1 MIETNS
7 VCNLVRDVA
16 AEKYVIGSIIIDNT
30 AYNSVSAI
38 LNDDCFV
45 DSTCRKL
52 WQLVTILVKEGSPID
67 MISVTSK
74 ANSDKFKLPPTEI
87 VDICSHIAST
97 VHLEYHALHLLDLSR
112 RRRLWKVGNEIM
124 KIGYTE
130 DIDTAE
136 AKQKAIE
143 GINDAFCKVDGIT
156 TLSDAL
162 VSLNDI
168 IKLNM
173 SNNHVTTG
181 TPTGFDAIDI
191 KGGLHK
197 SDLIIVAGETSQGKT
212 SLALTITSSAIS
224 ADAKVAF
231 YSMEM
236 TKEQLAARLLAS
248 KTKIPANSILYGNNL
263 TTFDLENIDKARGEL
278 KSENLYFDD
287 CSSSN
292 IDTILMS
299 IRTMKM
305 QSDIDGAVVDYL
317 QILSV
322 NAKGNGYSREQI
334 MGDAAR
340 RFKNL
345 AKELNIW
352 IIALSQLSRDN
363 NNPEPNLNRLRDSGQ
378 IAEASDIVMLVY
390 RAEYYNRTYPSPY
403 DNLDEYPTDGTAM
416 IDVAKGRNIGTFKFF
431 LGFDKNTAS
440 FYKSDRIQNGSSY
453 IEPIEEDAP
462 F

>member
-1 MIETNS
+1 
-7 VCNLVRDVA
+7 
-16 AEKYVIGSIIIDNT
+16 
-30 AYNSVSAI
+30 
-38 LNDDCFV
+38 
-45 DSTCRKL
+45 
-52 WQLVTILVKEGSPID
+52 

-74 ANSDKFKLPPTEI
+74 ANSDKFKLPSTEI
-87 VDICSHIAST
+87 IDICSHIAST

-173 SNNHVTTG
+173 SNKHVTTG
-181 TPTGFDAIDI
+181 TPTGFEAIDI

-287 CSSSN
+287 RSSSN

-305 QSDIDGAVVDYL
+305 QSDIDGAVIDYL

-352 IIALSQLSRDN
+352 MMSF
-363 NNPEPNLNRLRDSGQ
+363 PP
-378 IAEASDIVMLVY
+378 ASPCTHWN
-390 RAEYYNRTYPSPY
+390 A
-403 DNLDEYPTDGTAM
+403 
-416 IDVAKGRNIGTFKFF
+416 
-431 LGFDKNTAS
+431 
-440 FYKSDRIQNGSSY
+440 
-453 IEPIEEDAP
+453 
-462 F
+462 